1 MLKITKQIQ
10 SSMFKCTHRSCG
22 ALTPKKVGHCTFCH
36 KDGHWKDHYDRRT
49 GDRTTLC
56 PELKKIKRERRQSIR
71 NYNAFASKHD
81 ENKCVVVHHNKTD
94 MQIQME
100 QMKNI
105 AVTKMASMAMKRMF
119 GLIISNWQDENK
131 FNNNLETKLFDCG
144 MFVTTRKKKGKKG
157 KK

>member
-1 MLKITKQIQ
+1 
-10 SSMFKCTHRSCG
+10 
-22 ALTPKKVGHCTFCH
+22 
-36 KDGHWKDHYDRRT
+36 
-49 GDRTTLC
+49 
-56 PELKKIKRERRQSIR
+56 
-71 NYNAFASKHD
+71 
-81 ENKCVVVHHNKTD
+81 
-94 MQIQME
+94 ME
-100 QMKNI
+100 QIKKI